1 MGTDKYLEVLQKL
14 RGSSALIVGIGN
26 SLKGDDGAGPAA
38 CERLKNSR
46 ISAEV
51 IDTATAP
58 ENYIQKI
65 IRKAPQNLLVV
76 DAVDFGAQAGEIKI
90 FEPEQLSSHI
100 LSTHTLSPR
109 IFIEMITKSIKTD
122 VYFIGIQPA
131 HTEFGKSF
139 SEQVEE
145 AVEKLCRTLAE
156 IFPPK

>member
-1 MGTDKYLEVLQKL
+1 MGTDQHLERLQKL
-14 RGSSALIVGIGN
+14 RGSSVLIVGIGN
-26 SLKGDDGAGPAA
+26 SLKGDDGVGPAV
-38 CERLKNSR
+38 CERLKNSE

-65 IRKAPQNLLVV
+65 ISKAPQNLLVI
-76 DAVDFGAQAGEIKI
+76 DAVDFSAQAGQIKI

-109 IFIEMITKSIKTD
+109 IFIEMISKSIKTY

-131 HTEFGKSF
+131 RTEFGKPL
-139 SEQVEE
+139 SEQVEKAAE
-145 AVEKLCRTLAE
+145 QLCQVLTE

>member
-1 MGTDKYLEVLQKL
+1 MGTDQHLERLQKL
-14 RGSSALIVGIGN
+14 RGSSVLIVGIGN
-26 SLKGDDGAGPAA
+26 SLKGDDGAGPAV
-38 CERLKNSR
+38 CEQLKDSR

-65 IRKAPQNLLVV
+65 ISKAPQNLIVI

-131 HTEFGKSF
+131 QTEFGKPL
-139 SEQVEE
+139 SEQIEK
-145 AVEKLCRTLAE
+145 AVDIICRMLTE